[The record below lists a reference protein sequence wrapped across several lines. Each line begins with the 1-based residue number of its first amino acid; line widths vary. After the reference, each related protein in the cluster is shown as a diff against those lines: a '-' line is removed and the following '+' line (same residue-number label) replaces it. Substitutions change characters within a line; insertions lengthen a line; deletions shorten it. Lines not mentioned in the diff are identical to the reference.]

1 MPPSLFCSISRIFHK
16 VWTVNFWFFFP
27 PRARVWSSTFFC
39 LTCTGGDRCVFF
51 HFFSPPPQT
60 LFFIIICTPCSAVQR
75 RGSGLFFSFFFRW
88 APRSSL
94 NPREEKQPM
103 CIPVFFPFSS
113 CYISVCLCAH
123 NKQNLLSIFTSPNNG
138 ICADELAGRAERFGF
153 SSAFVFT
160 RDLRLRKRCFI
171 SRGPDSFWHVQ
182 TIIPHVL
189 FISRWQERLGFVVY

>member
-1 MPPSLFCSISRIFHK
+1 MNFC
-16 VWTVNFWFFFP
+16 FFFP
-27 PRARVWSSTFFC
+27 SPRQSLELNFFFV
-39 LTCTGGDRCVFF
+39 LPAQVEIGAFVSIS
-51 HFFSPPPQT
+51 SPPPQT

-75 RGSGLFFSFFFRW
+75 RGSGLFFLFFFRW

-160 RDLRLRKRCFI
+160 RDLRLKKRCFI

-189 FISRWQERLGFVVY
+189 FISR